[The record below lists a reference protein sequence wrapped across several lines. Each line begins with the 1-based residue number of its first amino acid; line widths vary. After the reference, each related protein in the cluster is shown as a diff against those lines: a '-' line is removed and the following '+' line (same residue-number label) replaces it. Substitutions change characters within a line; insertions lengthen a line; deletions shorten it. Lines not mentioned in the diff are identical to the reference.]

1 MYDLILYSNNH
12 SKWYSRFC
20 LQLYYLFLTQL
31 IINNL
36 YSNEFIDVATK
47 RLVFTLRWCNSIPLR
62 LANQIIAKLI
72 LRTSR
77 RVDTRTS
84 RQVEEKQNG
93 IPNLCTPKHSSVTHI
108 LVFPTSANA
117 QGPADV
123 GNDTGDDTDDLF
135 KDFDNFDD
143 SELINSIGG
152 VDSPPPLKS
161 AGPSSPRN
169 GFLSTLPT
177 SGHCAPH
184 LHSHLWLTPHP

>member
-1 MYDLILYSNNH
+1 MYDLILYSNNFPNDIPDFAFQ
-12 SKWYSRFC
+12 R
-20 LQLYYLFLTQL
+20 YYLKSFLTQL

-36 YSNEFIDVATK
+36 IATN
-47 RLVFTLRWCNSIPLR
+47 LLTLRWCNSIPLQ

-169 GFLSTLPT
+169 GFLLPLPT

-184 LHSHLWLTPHP
+184 LHSHL